1 MKCIVLNK
9 MKFTS
14 DYIIVDEPDIINKM
28 LLNRD
33 SFDKTISEILNKYFN
48 ENTRNNRVYFK
59 IMDLTTSQRHK
70 FHTYERPDII
80 LYSVGYQEC
89 RTMIIEFK
97 TRYITNVLKKY
108 DNISEEFS
116 LIKKII
122 TTDVNKIIDNKLG
135 ELLTK
140 IKNIK

>member
-1 MKCIVLNK
+1 LKCIVFNK

-14 DYIIVDEPDIINKM
+14 DYIIVDEPDIINNKM

-48 ENTRNNRVYFK
+48 ENTTRNNRVYFK

-97 TRYITNVLKKY
+97 TRYITNVLK
-108 DNISEEFS
+108 NM
-116 LIKKII
+116 I
-122 TTDVNKIIDNKLG
+122 TFQ
-135 ELLTK
+135 
-140 IKNIK
+140 KNFL